1 MGNFYSD
8 SSQSFFQLKEV
19 NQERFLCRVKR
30 NSSTN
35 AAHLGKG
42 YAEIN
47 QKNCIGAVWTF
58 IRSMCFRILIYHTV
72 N

>member
-35 AAHLGKG
+35 AAHIGKG

-47 QKNCIGAVWTF
+47 QKNCIGAV
-58 IRSMCFRILIYHTV
+58 
-72 N
+72 